1 MRTTSALV
9 SSSSSSSSASPPLL
23 SFEQTEDAPAACA
36 GIPCNACASS
46 LAMDGRLKKKKKLVR
61 EESSSLD
68 AFLSFFSF
76 FSARKY
82 NGGMLRSSFE
92 KEPFYVTLKSL

>member
-46 LAMDGRLKKKKKLVR
+46 LAMDGRLKKKKSWFERRVHRSMHFFLFSPFSRLVNIT
-61 EESSSLD
+61 EECFD
-68 AFLSFFSF
+68 HLS
-76 FSARKY
+76 RK
-82 NGGMLRSSFE
+82 NHFTLR
-92 KEPFYVTLKSL
+92 